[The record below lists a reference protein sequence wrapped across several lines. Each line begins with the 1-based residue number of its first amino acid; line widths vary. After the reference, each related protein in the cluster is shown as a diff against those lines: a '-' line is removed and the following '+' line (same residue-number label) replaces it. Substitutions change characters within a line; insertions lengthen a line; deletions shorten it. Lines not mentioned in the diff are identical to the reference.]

1 MPNRSLMSPRGIQYE
16 ISRLKKRV
24 LPSIDADI
32 EMVDQAVKDCSN
44 TVLLLNN
51 SDVDTLFYSLIHQET
66 ILQQYKCD
74 VEFTLSQLEDTRDD
88 IFWRIASKFRKIFHS
103 K

>member
-1 MPNRSLMSPRGIQYE
+1 MPNRSLMNPGRIKDE

-24 LPSIDADI
+24 LPRIDADI
-32 EMVDQAVKDCSN
+32 ELANEAVKECSN

-51 SDVDTLFYSLIHQET
+51 SEVDTLFYFLIHQET
-66 ILQQYKCD
+66 ILKQYKCD

>member
-1 MPNRSLMSPRGIQYE
+1 MPNRSLMNPGRIKDE

-24 LPSIDADI
+24 LPRIDADI
-32 EMVDQAVKDCSN
+32 ELANEAVKECSN

-51 SDVDTLFYSLIHQET
+51 PDVDTLFYFLIHQET

>member
-1 MPNRSLMSPRGIQYE
+1 MPNRSLMNPGRIKDE

-32 EMVDQAVKDCSN
+32 EMVDEAVKDCSN